1 MSALIFDTETNGKC
15 DFKLPPSHPS
25 QPRIVQLAAQL
36 IDEDWKIRG
45 ELNLII
51 RPDGWT
57 IPEEVAKI
65 HGITTAIAMRYGV
78 PIELALEAFFKLYA
92 FESHEDEPVYVAHNL
107 DFDSLLIA
115 SEKYRLGASGDGSQI
130 RRYIQSSGFCTMKAM
145 TPICRLPGSYGFK
158 WPQLQEAHQHCF
170 GSGFDGAHD
179 AMADVRAC
187 GAVYRWLKEGNKQT
201 V

>member
-1 MSALIFDTETNGKC
+1 MSILVFDTETSGKC

-25 QPRIVQLAAQL
+25 QPRIVQLGAQL

-57 IPEEVAKI
+57 IPDEVVKI
-65 HGITTAIAMRYGV
+65 HGITTEIAMRYGV
-78 PIELALEAFFKLYA
+78 SIAMALAAFDRLSEAQ
-92 FESHEDEPVYVAHNL
+92 DEPVYVAHNL

-115 SEKYRLGASGDGSQI
+115 VEKYRLGASGDGSLI
-130 RRYIQSSGFCTMKAM
+130 RRRIQSSGFCTMHAM
-145 TPICRLPGSYGFK
+145 TSICRLQGNYGGFK

-187 GAVYRWLKEGNKQT
+187 GAVYRWLKERDK
-201 V
+201 VA